1 VELRC
6 GSWWCLKEREG
17 ESGAA
22 LRLLVV
28 SQRERGREWSC
39 VAAAGGVPK
48 RERERVELRCG
59 CWWCPKAWPGLG
71 TPSSPLTRTSPG
83 GEKPSDAP
91 AAHLVRNRFLVST
104 YRPRAL
110 TPQRTVTQ
118 VDAMETNLHLARAHV
133 DTRVWCVTQSVAAY
147 LQLVEAAVHERNRL
161 EPPGTREA
169 VRSVLA
175 PLHPYATYCPPPVNA
190 QPTLGCCPVD
200 GPPHGS
206 RRVRATGRDTES
218 AIALNDALVKHFP
231 EEQVRPTRAASLS
244 HPPLH
249 LCVTLALHSWLM
261 TLGTTAKVSRGEV

>member
-1 VELRC
+1 MTGLAGVPTRPAGYPIREADSLGVQAPSENAMRC
-6 GSWWCLKEREG
+6 LAEVLDAHS
-17 ESGAA
+17 AA
-22 LRLLVV
+22 HPSAKAHNRAFYLALPHECAPPL
-28 SQRERGREWSC
+28 ERGREWSC
-39 VAAAGGVPK
+39 VAAAGGVSK

-59 CWWCPKAWPGLG
+59 CWWRPKAWPGLG
-71 TPSSPLTRTSPG
+71 TPCSPLTRTSPG

-91 AAHLVRNRFLVST
+91 AAHPVRNRFLVSS

-175 PLHPYATYCPPPVNA
+175 PLHPYATYC
-190 QPTLGCCPVD
+190 L
-200 GPPHGS
+200 
-206 RRVRATGRDTES
+206 
-218 AIALNDALVKHFP
+218 
-231 EEQVRPTRAASLS
+231 
-244 HPPLH
+244 HP
-249 LCVTLALHSWLM
+249 
-261 TLGTTAKVSRGEV
+261 